1 MSIAKLIDHTHLKPN
16 CTEQTIANLCDEAVT
31 FGFHSVCIPPFFV
44 RFAKD
49 KLSESSCKV
58 ATVIG
63 YPYGYSTTAAK
74 VEEIKRAN
82 DDGADEFD
90 IVLNIIAVK
99 NGDSNY
105 LKNDIE
111 STTRAAQLRGKIVK
125 IIVETALLTKEEI
138 AQVCAF
144 CLESGVDFVKTSTGL
159 YEGAN
164 LQDIQF
170 MKEIL
175 GDKVKIKASGG
186 IRNLRQAQEMIKAG
200 ATRIGTSSGVRI
212 LSEKD
217 AHPQ

>member
-1 MSIAKLIDHTHLKPN
+1 M
-16 CTEQTIANLCDEAVT
+16 
-31 FGFHSVCIPPFFV
+31 
-44 RFAKD
+44 
-49 KLSESSCKV
+49 
-58 ATVIG
+58 
-63 YPYGYSTTAAK
+63 
-74 VEEIKRAN
+74 
-82 DDGADEFD
+82 
-90 IVLNIIAVK
+90 
-99 NGDSNY
+99 
-105 LKNDIE
+105 
-111 STTRAAQLRGKIVK
+111 RGKIVK